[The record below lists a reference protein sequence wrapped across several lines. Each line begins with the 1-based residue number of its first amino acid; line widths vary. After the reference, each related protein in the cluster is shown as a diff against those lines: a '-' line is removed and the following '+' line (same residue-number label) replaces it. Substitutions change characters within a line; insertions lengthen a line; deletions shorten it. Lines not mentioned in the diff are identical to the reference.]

1 MHDLILDR
9 SVLEAEH
16 LDFWPTQE
24 KGRRALTPCF
34 DLAFGTGHLKLTYA
48 AMPDRVLVTPERIR
62 IAVPCVVNMERF
74 RKGMSADG
82 ALRAAFVRLRWA
94 VIADRGMLTACGEV
108 NAELQGLNAGK

>member
-1 MHDLILDR
+1 MNELILDR
-9 SVLEAEH
+9 SILEAEAR
-16 LDFWPTQE
+16 DFLPLQK
-24 KGRRALTPCF
+24 KGCSALPPCF
-34 DLAFGTGHLKLTYA
+34 DFSFGTGHLKLTYA

-62 IAVPCVVNMERF
+62 IAVPCVVNMEHF

-108 NAELQGLNAGK
+108 NAELQGLNSGK